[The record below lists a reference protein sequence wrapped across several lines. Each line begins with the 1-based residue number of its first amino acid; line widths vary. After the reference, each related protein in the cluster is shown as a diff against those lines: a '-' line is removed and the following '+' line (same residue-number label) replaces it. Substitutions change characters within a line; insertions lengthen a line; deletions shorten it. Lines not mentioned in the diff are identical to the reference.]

1 MGSNSELKITSWNVR
16 GLGKLTKVKQVM
28 TRIKQINPSIVFLQ
42 ECHISSND
50 TTPIQRRWKG
60 QIYSAL
66 FSPNS
71 RGVMIL
77 IHKSIPFQISKVLQ
91 DTAGRYIIIQGSI
104 LNENII
110 LANVYGPNTDCPSFF
125 EKLFLLLSS
134 LLGKLIIAGN
144 FNCTLSP
151 SLDRSTGSDT
161 THIQSRKR
169 YGTI

>member
-28 TRIKQINPSIVFLQ
+28 TRIKQLNPSIVFLQ

-60 QIYSAL
+60 HIYSAL
-66 FSPNS
+66 FSSNS

-77 IHKSIPFQISKVLQ
+77 IHKSVPFQISKVVQ

-110 LANVYGPNTDCPSFF
+110 LANV
-125 EKLFLLLSS
+125 
-134 LLGKLIIAGN
+134 
-144 FNCTLSP
+144 
-151 SLDRSTGSDT
+151 
-161 THIQSRKR
+161 
-169 YGTI
+169 